1 MLQFPDKKFW
11 ILIQTACDIKAD
23 EIPDEGKI
31 VFNGI
36 EKKWFRYLVIDP
48 HREWINDSYGM
59 KIYNILS
66 RITLISGNN

>member
-1 MLQFPDKKFW
+1 LDPDPGSWCYK
-11 ILIQTACDIKAD
+11 TD

-48 HREWINDSYGM
+48 QRMD
-59 KIYNILS
+59 
-66 RITLISGNN
+66 